1 MSAKLRLTIETRL
14 EELDRL
20 SAAIEDF
27 GRDNNWPPDLTFQ
40 VNLVLEELWLN
51 VVNHGHDGGFHE
63 VEIELTSEAEALTIE
78 ITDDGKPFNPL
89 NEAPAPD
96 VTASLEDRSVGGLGL
111 HLVRTLMDE
120 LRYRREGG
128 RNHLTLVKR
137 RVE

>member
-40 VNLVLEELWLN
+40 VNLALEELWLN

-120 LRYRREGG
+120 LRYRREEG

>member
-89 NEAPAPD
+89 NDAPVPD

-128 RNHLTLVKR
+128 RNHLILVKR

>member
-1 MSAKLRLTIETRL
+1 MSAKLRLTIETKL

-20 SAAIEDF
+20 SAAIEDV

-51 VVNHGHDGGFHE
+51 VVNYGHSGGFHE

-89 NEAPAPD
+89 NEALAPD
-96 VTASLEDRSVGGLGL
+96 VTASLNDRAVGGLGI
-111 HLVRTLMDE
+111 HLVRTMMDE
-120 LRYRREGG
+120 MRYKREGG
-128 RNHLTLVKR
+128 RNHLILVKR

>member
-1 MSAKLRLTIETRL
+1 MSAKLRLTIETK
-14 EELDRL
+14 LDEMERL
-20 SAAIEDF
+20 STAIEDV
-27 GRDNNWPPDLTFQ
+27 GRDDDWPPDLTFQ
-40 VNLVLEELWLN
+40 VNLALEELWLN
-51 VVNHGHDGGFHE
+51 VVNHGHSGGFHE

-89 NEAPAPD
+89 NEALAPD

-128 RNHLTLVKR
+128 RNHLILVKR

>member
-14 EELDRL
+14 DELERL
-20 SAAIEDF
+20 STTIEDL
-27 GRDNNWPPDLTFQ
+27 GRDDNWSVDLSFQ
-40 VNLVLEELWLN
+40 VNLILEELWLN
-51 VVNHGHDGGFHE
+51 VVNHGHEDGFHE
-63 VEIELTSEAEALTIE
+63 VEIELTSEAESLTIE

-96 VTASLEDRSVGGLGL
+96 VTASLEDRSMGGLGL

>member
-14 EELDRL
+14 DELERL
-20 SAAIEDF
+20 STAIEDL
-27 GRDNNWPPDLTFQ
+27 GRDDNWSVGLSFQ

-51 VVNHGHDGGFHE
+51 VVNHGHEDGFHE
-63 VEIELTSEAEALTIE
+63 VEIELTSEAESLTIE
-78 ITDDGKPFNPL
+78 ITDDGKPFNPF

-96 VTASLEDRSVGGLGL
+96 VTASLEDRSMGGLGL

>member
-14 EELDRL
+14 DELERL
-20 SAAIEDF
+20 STTIEDL
-27 GRDNNWPPDLTFQ
+27 GRDDNWSFDLSFQ

-51 VVNHGHDGGFHE
+51 VVNHGHEDGFHE
-63 VEIELTSEAEALTIE
+63 VEIELTSEAESLTVE
-78 ITDDGKPFNPL
+78 ITDEGKPFNPL

-96 VTASLEDRSVGGLGL
+96 VTASLEDRSMGGLGL